1 MNRTGW
7 KKNARALGAMA
18 LACALWLAGG
28 ACRPAAAEAAWDN
41 LFALPSPQ
49 ATEKAY
55 ETEPEEV
62 PAPGDVRIEV
72 VRHEREPGEPRRVL
86 IYHTHTW
93 EAYEPTEEDTYT
105 PTERWRTKDNQ
116 HNVVRVGEEL
126 ARELTALGFEVV
138 HDTTAHEP
146 PNLDTAYTRSLQTL
160 EAYSARG
167 ETFDCYIDLHRDAYV
182 ESMAGSNSVQDGGK
196 SLPHIMLLIGTGT
209 GTSGGEAFAQKP
221 NWQVNIVLAQKITD
235 ALNAQV
241 EGLAYPVKTKTG
253 RFNQHV
259 SEGAVLIEV
268 GNNMNTLREALDAMP
283 YLARAIDEATR
294 P

>member
-1 MNRTGW
+1 MRQ
-7 KKNARALGAMA
+7 ARRKGLCATA
-18 LACALWLAGG
+18 LACALWMAGTLLT
-28 ACRPAAAEAAWDN
+28 CRPAAAEDAWDN

-55 ETEPEEV
+55 EIEPEEV
-62 PAPGDVRIEV
+62 PVPGDVRIEV
-72 VRHEREPGEPRRVL
+72 VRHEREPGEPWRVL

-93 EAYEPTEEDTYT
+93 EAYEPTAEDEYT

-126 ARELTALGFEVV
+126 AQELRALGFEVV

-160 EAYSARG
+160 ESYSAQG

-182 ESMAGSNSVQDGGK
+182 ASMAGSNSVQDGDK

-259 SEGAVLIEV
+259 SEGAVLVEV